1 MLHGPQPP
9 HAAGSGADQMGCGL
23 RLGAGAGR
31 KIGRQPRGGGH
42 SACDGQAQD
51 QDRGPRGRA
60 LRRADGPHHRRAVLP
75 RGPAHGQGRP
85 RRTPP
90 HGGHDAL
97 PAAPG
102 LLLRP
107 PALQPGAEAA
117 QRGAAGHGGQR
128 LADRDPRSVGRA
140 AGGGGRGAD
149 APPQGVH
156 RKALRCGGGDL
167 PGDRGRLGAAAGALC
182 AQRDRRGRRAE
193 QPGRAVCGPGDRSA
207 QAHHLRGRA
216 QGRDAAHR
224 GGSRGARLR
233 LPGAAAHGGAV
244 AAAVGAE
251 CHARRAGR
259 VAGADAG
266 RCDE

>member
-23 RLGAGAGR
+23 RFGAGVGGEKR
-31 KIGRQPRGGGH
+31 RQPRGGGH
-42 SACDGQAQD
+42 PARDGQAQD

-60 LRRADGPHHRRAVLP
+60 LRRADGPHNRRAVLP
-75 RGPAHGQGRP
+75 GGSAHGQGRP
-85 RRTPP
+85 RRAPP
-90 HGGHDAL
+90 HGGHDPL

-107 PALQPGAEAA
+107 PALQPRPEAA

-128 LADRDPRSVGRA
+128 LADRDAGSLGRA
-140 AGGGGRGAD
+140 TGGGGRGAD

-156 RKALRCGGGDL
+156 REALRCGGGDL
-167 PGDRGRLGAAAGALC
+167 PGDRGRLGAAAGALR

-193 QPGRAVCGPGDRSA
+193 QPGRAARFPGDRPA
-207 QAHHLRGRA
+207 QANHLRGRA

-224 GGSRGARLR
+224 GGPRGARLR
-233 LPGAAAHGGAV
+233 LPGATAHGGAV
-244 AAAVGAE
+244 AAAVRALRD
-251 CHARRAGR
+251 ARRAGR

-266 RCDE
+266 RRDE